1 MGRSSYTK
9 KLKATVSDSQQQL
22 QDSIELATQKT
33 NLVVHI
39 KNIETDKHT
48 LSMWQDIV
56 QTLDEAARESGK
68 KGRVLLAFSLD
79 EYAPYAGILQ
89 RERKDLTLIALAP
102 YTFSSLKQVLDEQFI
117 NNDFSNAFLDLLLW
131 QGAMDENS
139 LRITSSQ
146 LFTVFFKLYEE
157 KLLYQSDTGW
167 TIDDE
172 SPANINKILGMPL
185 RKHYEARL
193 ETVPEALKPVI
204 NEFMYLATLCGQWIP
219 QHPILEAIGI
229 ENQDQQDDIL
239 DAIEVAF
246 IEIDKP
252 ILEDHAFAHPNF
264 PDLAIFQLNYPLLN
278 ITASRQFSYDTEEK
292 HKKAEALLKHLRKKL
307 ILEHQTVADL
317 FWRIA
322 QHANSETKQAW
333 KEQLDWYIHPHAMPY
348 FQQWLYEKYRL
359 DRDYAA
365 LLLQAASEPL
375 SPTTDKYL
383 DLIVS
388 VAEKHYQQMQEGYPL
403 TQAMADS
410 LHEVGVKYRHLG
422 VYSKAETFLEA
433 ALEIKQAI
441 SEELDIANT
450 LNSLGVVYSE
460 QGKYEKALKYNKAV
474 MKIWG
479 KLLPENDPG
488 IATSLCN
495 IGLTYNSLRK
505 PEKAL
510 EYEKQALTIFVK
522 VLPEDHPDIA
532 TSLNNIGSSY
542 TNLGKPE
549 KALEYKKQALAIW
562 AKVLPEDHPN
572 IATSLNNIGL
582 SYSDLGKPEKAL
594 EYQKQALAIWVKVLP
609 DDHPNTATSLN
620 NIGLSYSGLGKPE
633 KALEYQKQA
642 LTIREKVLPEDHPDI
657 AITLANIAGT
667 YSDLNKLKKS
677 LKFYNKSW
685 AIWKKNLPKEQSSN
699 IAITLHNI
707 SKVYEKSNKPK
718 KALKYREILS
728 KLGFDSLETK

>member
-1 MGRSSYTK
+1 MKNNTEQKYQFFNFQQKQNIEVIQDWLQSTDKFRPLVLRGMEEIGREYLLNVACYQEEFNQRPFTVFTLDNNQVSDDVQTTVQHIENKQSFDEKEKSLWKELTSLIPDVANLEDDFYGTTVTLNLAVTTKLLKVFANHFQTK

-22 QDSIELATQKT
+22 QDSIELATQES

-48 LSMWQDIV
+48 LSVWKDIV
-56 QTLDEAARESGK
+56 HTLDEAARESGK
-68 KGRVLLAFSLD
+68 KGRVLLALSLD
-79 EYAPYAGILQ
+79 EYAAYAGILQ
-89 RERKDLTLIALAP
+89 RKRKDLTLIELAP

-117 NNDFSNAFLDLLLW
+117 NNDFSKAFLDLLLW

-264 PDLAIFQLNYPLLN
+264 PDLAIFQFNYPLLS
-278 ITASRQFSYDTEEK
+278 ITANRQFSYDTEEK
-292 HKKAEALLKHLRKKL
+292 HEKAEALLKHLRKKL
-307 ILEHQTVADL
+307 TLEHQTVADL

-322 QHANSETKQAW
+322 QHTESEIKQAW

-348 FQQWLYEKYRL
+348 FQQWLYEKYRS

-388 VAEKHYQQMQEGYPL
+388 VTEKHYQQTQEGYPL

-410 LHEVGVKYRHLG
+410 LHAIGDKYRDLG
-422 VYSKAETFLEA
+422 VYSKAEAFLEA
-433 ALEIKQAI
+433 ALEINQAI
-441 SEELDIANT
+441 SDSEDINIANT
-450 LNSLGVVYSE
+450 LNSLSLVYSA
-460 QGKYEKALKYNKAV
+460 QGEYEKALKYNKAV
-474 MKIWG
+474 MKIVG
-479 KLLPENDPG
+479 ES
-488 IATSLCN
+488 SL
-495 IGLTYNSLRK
+495 
-505 PEKAL
+505 
-510 EYEKQALTIFVK
+510 
-522 VLPEDHPDIA
+522 
-532 TSLNNIGSSY
+532 
-542 TNLGKPE
+542 
-549 KALEYKKQALAIW
+549 
-562 AKVLPEDHPN
+562 
-572 IATSLNNIGL
+572 
-582 SYSDLGKPEKAL
+582 
-594 EYQKQALAIWVKVLP
+594 
-609 DDHPNTATSLN
+609 
-620 NIGLSYSGLGKPE
+620 
-633 KALEYQKQA
+633 
-642 LTIREKVLPEDHPDI
+642 
-657 AITLANIAGT
+657 
-667 YSDLNKLKKS
+667 
-677 LKFYNKSW
+677 
-685 AIWKKNLPKEQSSN
+685 
-699 IAITLHNI
+699 
-707 SKVYEKSNKPK
+707 
-718 KALKYREILS
+718 
-728 KLGFDSLETK
+728 